1 MKKVLHKTTILVVD
15 DEIALCGAME
25 LIFIEAGA
33 TVHVAHTGRTGL
45 KQFFDHRPDIVI
57 LDIQMPD
64 MDGWETLHQIR
75 LLSEC
80 PVILLTTLKA
90 NEAIVRGLDGG
101 ADDFISKPFDNTVLL
116 SRTRAVLRRVRLVAK
131 SKETVT
137 YRDDYLSIDLET
149 RQVLVAG
156 KSVQLTA
163 TEFRL
168 LSYLLQNAQR
178 VLTYQQ
184 ILDYVWGK
192 EYYGHV
198 DYVHVYLSHLRR
210 KLEENPRK
218 PRYLLNAHG
227 VGYRFEGR
235 RPD

>member
-1 MKKVLHKTTILVVD
+1 MLHQTTILIVD
-15 DEIALCGAME
+15 DEIMLCEAME
-25 LIFIEAGA
+25 LVFVQAGA
-33 TVHVAHTGRTGL
+33 TVHIAHTGRSGL
-45 KQFFDHRPDIVI
+45 KQFFKHRPDVVI

-64 MDGWETLHQIR
+64 MDGWETLRQIR

-101 ADDFISKPFDNTVLL
+101 ADDFISKPFDNSVLL
-116 SRTRAVLRRVRLVAK
+116 SRTRAVLRRVGLVAK
-131 SKETVT
+131 SEESLA
-137 YRDDYLSIDLET
+137 YSDDYLSINLES
-149 RQVLVAG
+149 RQVFVSG

-184 ILDYVWGK
+184 ILDYVWGQ
-192 EYYGHV
+192 EYQEHV
-198 DYVHVYLSHLRR
+198 DYVHVYVSHLRR

-235 RPD
+235 PLD